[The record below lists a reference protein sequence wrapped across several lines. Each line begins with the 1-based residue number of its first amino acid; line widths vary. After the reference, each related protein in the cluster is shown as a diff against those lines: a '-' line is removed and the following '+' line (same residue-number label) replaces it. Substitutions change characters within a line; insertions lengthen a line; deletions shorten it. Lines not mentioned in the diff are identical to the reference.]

1 MDGIHDLGG
10 MQGFGPVPI
19 EDDVTFH
26 EPWER
31 AAQGLAIPVQVAA
44 DFNLDAFRH
53 AIERVP
59 PSQYLEGYFQRWT
72 RAFETVLVE
81 GGVLAEGE
89 LDARIDGRTV
99 ETAPQRQTAVTA
111 GGGGAKRA
119 ANATAQFAPGDSV
132 RTKDVRSSGHTRL
145 PGYAR
150 GRTGT
155 IALVN
160 DAWVLPDTNAHGG
173 GEQPTW
179 VYAVRFE
186 ATELWGADAVSSDA
200 VYLDC
205 FETYLEPLL

>member
-1 MDGIHDLGG
+1 MEGIHDLGG
-10 MQGFGPVPI
+10 MEGFGAVPI
-19 EDDVTFH
+19 EDDATFH

-31 AAQGLAIPVQVAA
+31 KAQGLAIPVQVAA

-53 AIERVP
+53 AIERIP
-59 PSQYLEGYFQRWT
+59 PGNYLEGYFHRWT

-89 LDARIDGRTV
+89 LDARIEGRPI
-99 ETAPQRQTAVTA
+99 ADQAIRLSDVTA

-119 ANATAQFAPGDSV
+119 APQPARFAAGDRV
-132 RTKDVRSSGHTRL
+132 RTKNIRTSGHTRL

-150 GRTGT
+150 GREGV
-155 IALVN
+155 IAFVN

-173 GEQPTW
+173 GEEPTW
-179 VYAVRFE
+179 VYSVRFE
-186 ATELWGADAVSSDA
+186 ASELWGADAQADA

-205 FETYLEPLL
+205 FETYLEHVA